1 ANQRTSEPA
10 NQRTSKPAN
19 PSMPE
24 VHRSA
29 LVPYTPAQMY
39 GLVRDV
45 DNYPAFLGW
54 VRSAEVH
61 REDAHHQLATLEVQL
76 AGLVRRFTTRNTL
89 VPDEALIMELDRGPF
104 DDLSG
109 SWRFSAVGSGC
120 RVSLDLRF
128 HVSGGILLRPF
139 QRNFSRMADR
149 MVDDFTRR
157 AHRVHAR

>member
-1 ANQRTSEPA
+1 
-10 NQRTSKPAN
+10 
-19 PSMPE
+19 MPE

-29 LVPYTPAQMY
+29 LVPFTAAQMY

-45 DNYPAFLGW
+45 ESYPKFLAW
-54 VRSAEVH
+54 VKAAEVH
-61 REDAHHQLATLEVQL
+61 REDDSYQLATLEVRL

-89 VPDEALIMELDRGPF
+89 VPDEELVMELDRGPF
-104 DDLSG
+104 EDLSG
-109 SWRFSAVGSGC
+109 SWKFAAIGAGC

-128 HVSGGILLRPF
+128 NVSGSLFLRPF

-157 AHRVHAR
+157 AHQVHGR

>member
-1 ANQRTSEPA
+1 
-10 NQRTSKPAN
+10 
-19 PSMPE
+19 MPE

-29 LVPYTPAQMY
+29 LVRYTPTQMY
-39 GLVRDV
+39 DLVRDV
-45 DNYPAFLGW
+45 SSYPRFLGW

-61 REDAHHQLATLEVQL
+61 QEDEFHQLATLEVQL

-89 VPDEALIMELDRGPF
+89 HPAEKLVMQLDRGPF
-104 DDLSG
+104 EDLSG
-109 SWRFSAVGSGC
+109 SWRFQPVGEGC

-128 HVSGGILLRPF
+128 HVSGSILLRPF

-157 AHRVHAR
+157 ADQVHGR

>member
-1 ANQRTSEPA
+1 
-10 NQRTSKPAN
+10 
-19 PSMPE
+19 MPE

-45 DNYPAFLGW
+45 ASYPKFLTW
-54 VRSAEVH
+54 VRTAAVH
-61 REDAHHQLATLEVQL
+61 QEDERHQLATLEVQL

-89 VPDEALIMELDRGPF
+89 VPEEALLMTLDRGPF
-104 DDLSG
+104 EDLGG
-109 SWRFSAVGSGC
+109 SWKFASVGAGC

-128 HVSGGILLRPF
+128 HVSGSLLLRPF
-139 QRNFSRMADR
+139 QHKFSRMADR

-157 AHRVHAR
+157 AHQVHGG

>member
-1 ANQRTSEPA
+1 
-10 NQRTSKPAN
+10 
-19 PSMPE
+19 MPQ

-29 LVPYTPAQMY
+29 LVPFTAAQMY

-45 DNYPAFLGW
+45 ESYPRFLAW
-54 VRSAEVH
+54 VRAAEVH
-61 REDAHHQLATLEVQL
+61 REDERHQLATLEVQL

-89 VPDEALIMELDRGPF
+89 VPDEELVMALDRGPF
-104 DDLSG
+104 EDLSG
-109 SWRFSAVGSGC
+109 SWKFSALGDGC

-128 HVSGGILLRPF
+128 HVSGSLFLRPF

-157 AHRVHAR
+157 AHQVHGR

>member
-1 ANQRTSEPA
+1 
-10 NQRTSKPAN
+10 
-19 PSMPE
+19 MPE

-29 LVPYTPAQMY
+29 LVAYTPAQMY

-45 DNYPAFLGW
+45 DSYPKFLPW
-54 VRSAEVH
+54 VRRAEVH
-61 REDAHHQLATLEVQL
+61 REDESHQLATLEVQL

-89 VPDEALIMELDRGPF
+89 VPDEQLLMELDRGPF
-104 DDLSG
+104 EDLSG
-109 SWRFSAVGSGC
+109 RWAFAPVGEGC

-128 HVSGGILLRPF
+128 HVSGSLFLRPF

-157 AHRVHAR
+157 ADQVHGR